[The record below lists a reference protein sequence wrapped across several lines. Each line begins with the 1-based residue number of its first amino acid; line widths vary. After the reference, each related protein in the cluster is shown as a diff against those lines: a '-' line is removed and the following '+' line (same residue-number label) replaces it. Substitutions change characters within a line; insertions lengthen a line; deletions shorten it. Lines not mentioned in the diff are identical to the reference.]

1 MKFYLFIILLSTVL
15 YSCSTF
21 QNPQPFDGVRITAIP
36 SEWIGQYKCL
46 QDSCV
51 LKMSI
56 ESTKVELT
64 SQSEVAE
71 PVSAYFENQGK
82 HYVREAALYE
92 YADEGYKKND
102 STEVFFPKWEN
113 DSIKA
118 LSKEVQTMIFG
129 QELILRRSGPI
140 YIANV
145 RQIDIEKKKK
155 IDKPLWVPIVILPKG
170 EFLEFYYIDE
180 KKFERL
186 ERNKQGIITEDLSS
200 SDFSELVRKKRKS
213 LISFGFQLNVQDK
226 KMILLPEK

>member
-1 MKFYLFIILLSTVL
+1 
-15 YSCSTF
+15 
-21 QNPQPFDGVRITAIP
+21 
-36 SEWIGQYKCL
+36 
-46 QDSCV
+46 
-51 LKMSI
+51 MSI

-64 SQSEVAE
+64 SQSDVAE

-92 YADEGYKKND
+92 YADEGYKKID

-145 RQIDIEKKKK
+145 RQIDIEKKTAK
-155 IDKPLWVPIVILPKG
+155 D
-170 EFLEFYYIDE
+170 
-180 KKFERL
+180 
-186 ERNKQGIITEDLSS
+186 
-200 SDFSELVRKKRKS
+200 
-213 LISFGFQLNVQDK
+213 
-226 KMILLPEK
+226 ILLPPAQISEKPVQSSCC